1 MADHARASRLAG
13 ELAAGRRPV
22 PPQLRSELA
31 ELGAAYLEL
40 ARAAR
45 SQPRQIYVTLA
56 AAREYAR
63 AVGADGVED
72 ARRELTELLL
82 QARPKAGDPSRW
94 RLREPD
100 LDARVAIDDQARLA
114 VVTHIHLRDRHA
126 SRRER

>member
-1 MADHARASRLAG
+1 VADHARAARLAG

-22 PPQLRSELA
+22 PPQLRAALA
-31 ELGAAYLEL
+31 ELGEAYLEL

-56 AAREYAR
+56 AAHEYAR
-63 AVGADGVED
+63 AIGAEGIED

-82 QARPKAGDPSRW
+82 QARPKMGDPSRW

-100 LDARVAIDDQARLA
+100 LSARVAIDEKARLA

-126 SRRER
+126 GRRER